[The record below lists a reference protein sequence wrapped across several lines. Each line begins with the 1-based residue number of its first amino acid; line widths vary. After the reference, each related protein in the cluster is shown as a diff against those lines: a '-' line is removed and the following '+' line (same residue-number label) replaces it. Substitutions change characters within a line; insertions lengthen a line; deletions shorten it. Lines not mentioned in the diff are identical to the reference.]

1 MKVQRF
7 HVYITFAHDNFLC
20 YMFSEEKIEGEMNEP
35 VEPDKTDVRQDCY
48 SLPAQFQWDTL
59 DVHNPTVVS

>member
-1 MKVQRF
+1 
-7 HVYITFAHDNFLC
+7 
-20 YMFSEEKIEGEMNEP
+20 MFSEEKIEGEMNEP

-59 DVHNPTVVS
+59 DVHNPTVVSRTFNQSRTVPYLK